1 MVIGKTFVFKGVIV
15 KVFLLFA
22 AVLLFAVPGF
32 SQWVTHQEAEDTVKS
47 VLSKI
52 VPAYGTVEDKHGYY
66 ELEFKLIYN
75 GMIIS
80 GAEKNINKSSEK
92 TTEELLQ
99 EFKEELDEN
108 LAKAKITHTYYDR
121 EDNEW
126 EIQLFLPNIDISDI
140 DIDGTTG
147 RILPD

>member
-1 MVIGKTFVFKGVIV
+1 MVIGKIFVFKGVIV

-32 SQWVTHQEAEDTVKS
+32 VQGVTHQKAEDTVKS
-47 VLSKI
+47 ALSEI
-52 VPAYGTVEDKHGYY
+52 VPAYGTVEDKYGYY

-75 GMIIS
+75 EMIIS
-80 GAEKNINKSSEK
+80 EAEKNINKSSEK

-99 EFKEELDEN
+99 EFKEELDKN
-108 LAKAKITHTYYDR
+108 LTKAKIIHTHYDK

>member
-1 MVIGKTFVFKGVIV
+1 
-15 KVFLLFA
+15 
-22 AVLLFAVPGF
+22 
-32 SQWVTHQEAEDTVKS
+32 
-47 VLSKI
+47 
-52 VPAYGTVEDKHGYY
+52 
-66 ELEFKLIYN
+66 
-75 GMIIS
+75 MIIS
-80 GAEKNINKSSEK
+80 EAEKNINRSSEK

-108 LAKAKITHTYYDR
+108 LAKAKIIHTYYDR